1 MKYIILAA
9 GQGTRLNPITL
20 GTAKPLFRLDGET
33 SIIQRMVGLIRR
45 YDSSADIIVVCGFMH
60 ADIKKQLN
68 NVTFVYNPFYAI
80 TNSIASLWFT
90 RHIFSDKSSF
100 VIINA
105 DIVAES
111 KLIRDVVCVE
121 TEIPVVLMDTS
132 IRRDGDYNIRLNKDK
147 VVVMSKELN
156 EYDGEYAG
164 ITMLDFV
171 SAGMLM
177 REVENMIECGRH
189 SEWYENALVQL
200 IFKDNFLLYGR
211 DISNYKWTEVDCV
224 DDLLLAK
231 SIHCSDADKTD
242 ECGL

>member
-1 MKYIILAA
+1 
-9 GQGTRLNPITL
+9 
-20 GTAKPLFRLDGET
+20 
-33 SIIQRMVGLIRR
+33 
-45 YDSSADIIVVCGFMH
+45 
-60 ADIKKQLN
+60 
-68 NVTFVYNPFYAI
+68 
-80 TNSIASLWFT
+80 
-90 RHIFSDKSSF
+90 

-121 TEIPVVLMDTS
+121 TKVPVVLMDTS
-132 IRRDGDYNIRLNKDK
+132 IRRDGDYNVRLNNGN
-147 VVVMSKELN
+147 VVVMSKELS

-171 SAGMLM
+171 SAGILM

-200 IFKDNFLLYGR
+200 IFKDNFLLYGK
-211 DISNYKWTEVDCV
+211 DISDYKWTEVDCV

-231 SIHCSDADKTD
+231 SIHCSDTDWADSR
-242 ECGL
+242 G